1 MMRIRASRE
10 GDIGGLPVR
19 AEINVTSLVDVA
31 FTLLVIFMITA
42 PILQGGV
49 EVTVPQA
56 PAAPLQVSEGV
67 VVTVDRDGVI
77 FVDDVEVTREEFAA
91 TIGPLVERSDGG
103 TVYVK
108 GDTDVPYG
116 AVLWVVGTL
125 REAEIEAV
133 SLVAEPEPR
142 RRGP

>member
-1 MMRIRASRE
+1 MRIRPSE
-10 GDIGGLPVR
+10 KGDVGSLPVR

-49 EVTVPQA
+49 EVSVPKA
-56 PAAPLQVSEGV
+56 PSTPLQVAEGV
-67 VVTVDRDGVI
+67 VVTVDRDGAI
-77 FVDDVEVTREEFAA
+77 YVDDTQVTRDEFSA
-91 TIGPLVERSDGG
+91 TIGPLVERSGGG

-133 SLVAEPEPR
+133 SLVAEPEVR

>member
-1 MMRIRASRE
+1 MMRIRSSRD
-10 GDIGGLPVR
+10 GDVGGLPVR

-49 EVTVPQA
+49 EVTVPRA

-91 TIGPLVERSDGG
+91 TIGPLVERSEGG

>member
-1 MMRIRASRE
+1 MRRRRDRVARH
-10 GDIGGLPVR
+10 GALPVR

-42 PILQGGV
+42 PILQGGI
-49 EVTVPQA
+49 EVAVPRA
-56 PAAPLQVSEGV
+56 PAAPLQVSEGL
-67 VVTVDRDGVI
+67 VVTVDRDGGI
-77 FVDDVEVTREEFAA
+77 FVEDDPVTREEFAA
-91 TIGPLVERSDGG
+91 AIGPLVERRGAE

-125 REAEIEAV
+125 KEAEIDAV

-142 RRGP
+142 RRR

>member
-1 MMRIRASRE
+1 MQIRANRE
-10 GDIGGLPVR
+10 GDLGGLPVR

-49 EVTVPQA
+49 EVTVPKA

-67 VVTVDRDGVI
+67 VVTIDRSGTI
-77 FVDDVEVTREEFAA
+77 YVDDTEVTREEFAA
-91 TIGPLVERSDGG
+91 TIGPLVERSGGG

-142 RRGP
+142 RRGQ

>member
-1 MMRIRASRE
+1 MIGGASRHE
-10 GDIGGLPVR
+10 RPGGLPVR

-49 EVTVPQA
+49 EVSVPKA
-56 PAAPLQVSEGV
+56 PAAPLQVSEGLV
-67 VVTVDRDGVI
+67 ISIDREGRI
-77 FVDDVEVTREEFAA
+77 FVEDDEVTREEFAA
-91 TIGPLVERSDGG
+91 SILALVERRGAE

-116 AVLWVVGTL
+116 SVLWVIGTL
-125 REAEIEAV
+125 KEAEIEAV
-133 SLVAEPEPR
+133 SLVAEPEPNR
-142 RRGP
+142 

>member
-1 MMRIRASRE
+1 MQIQANRE
-10 GDIGGLPVR
+10 GDLGGLPVR

-49 EVTVPQA
+49 EVTVPRA

-67 VVTVDRDGVI
+67 VVTIDRSGTI
-77 FVDDVEVTREEFAA
+77 YVDDAEVTREEFAA
-91 TIGPLVERSDGG
+91 AIGPLVERSGGG

-108 GDTDVPYG
+108 GDTEVPYG

-142 RRGP
+142 RRGQ

>member
-1 MMRIRASRE
+1 MRIRANRE
-10 GDIGGLPVR
+10 GDLGGLPVR

-49 EVTVPQA
+49 EVTVPKA

-67 VVTVDRDGVI
+67 VVTIDRSGTI
-77 FVDDVEVTREEFAA
+77 YVDDAEVTRDEFAA
-91 TIGPLVERSDGG
+91 TIGPLVERSGGG

-116 AVLWVVGTL
+116 VVLWVVGTL

-142 RRGP
+142 RRGQ

>member
-1 MMRIRASRE
+1 MMRIRQRR
-10 GDIGGLPVR
+10 GDGDELSVK

-56 PAAPLQVSEGV
+56 PAAPLQVAEGI
-67 VVTVDRDGVI
+67 VVTVDREGVI
-77 FVDDVEVTREEFAA
+77 YVDDTEVTREEFAA
-91 TIGPLVERSDGG
+91 TIGTLVERSGGG

-108 GDTDVPYG
+108 GDTDVSYG

-142 RRGP
+142 RGS

>member
-1 MMRIRASRE
+1 MMRIRGSRD
-10 GDIGGLPVR
+10 GDVGGLPVR

-67 VVTVDRDGVI
+67 VVTINRDGLI
-77 FVDDVEVTREEFAA
+77 YVDDVEVTRDEFAA
-91 TIGPLVERSDGG
+91 TIGPLVERSSGG

>member
-1 MMRIRASRE
+1 MIGRASRGE
-10 GDIGGLPVR
+10 RTGGLPVR

-49 EVTVPQA
+49 EVTIPRA
-56 PAAPLQVSEGV
+56 PAAPLQVSEGLV
-67 VVTVDRDGVI
+67 ISVDAQGRI
-77 FVDDVEVTREEFAA
+77 FVEDDEVSREEFAA
-91 TIGPLVERSDGG
+91 AIGALVERRGAE

-116 AVLWVVGTL
+116 SVLWVIGTL
-125 REAEIEAV
+125 KRAEIEAV
-133 SLVAEPEPR
+133 SLVAEPEPER
-142 RRGP
+142 

>member
-1 MMRIRASRE
+1 MMRIRAGRDGEVGS
-10 GDIGGLPVR
+10 LPVR

-67 VVTVDRDGVI
+67 VVTIDRDGTI
-77 FVDDVEVTREEFAA
+77 YVDNVEVTREEFAA
-91 TIGPLVERSDGG
+91 TIGTLVERSEGG

-108 GDTDVPYG
+108 GDTDVSYG

-125 REAEIEAV
+125 REAEVEAV

-142 RRGP
+142 RRG

>member
-1 MMRIRASRE
+1 MEIKANRE
-10 GDIGGLPVR
+10 GDLGGLPVK

-49 EVTVPQA
+49 DVTVPKA

-67 VVTVDRDGVI
+67 VVTIDRDGQI
-77 FVDDVEVTREEFAA
+77 YVDDTEVTRDEFAA
-91 TIGPLVERSDGG
+91 TIKPLVERKGGG

-116 AVLWVVGTL
+116 AVLWVIGTL
-125 REAEIEAV
+125 RESEIEAV

-142 RRGP
+142 RRGR